1 MSYSFKVFIFQTN
14 PGGGAYFRVVEKTVW
29 QYGNGGTW
37 DEVDGYN
44 LLKIGSSGTCGS
56 LRLLSD
62 TGEIFVVTLGIDSNV
77 RWGDIVTDLTNS
89 QTACV
94 ITPEYYNSQDADKEK
109 QRTSHLTVY
118 EIANLKGRTCS
129 YEYTVTE
136 GYDLEVRIVIS

>member
-1 MSYSFKVFIFQTN
+1 M
-14 PGGGAYFRVVEKTVW
+14 
-29 QYGNGGTW
+29 
-37 DEVDGYN
+37 
-44 LLKIGSSGTCGS
+44 
-56 LRLLSD
+56 
-62 TGEIFVVTLGIDSNV
+62 GIDNNV

-94 ITPEYYNSQDADKEK
+94 ITPEYYNLQDADKEK

-129 YEYTVTE
+129 YEYAVTE